1 MRRFLIRIFLVILGL
16 VNAAGVCLAQDA
28 LGGPRSGHPSDQRPE
43 LPGYLPGEKGTP
55 LKLPP
60 LPPAPDSMAAGPGFE
75 LKGLVFEGNTVFS
88 NEELLAVA
96 AAFLNTRVT
105 LADLEE
111 IRYRLTRNYV
121 DNGYINSGV
130 LLKPGQTIDKG
141 IVAFQVLEGRLDRIN
156 VSGNQ
161 RLKPAYITD
170 RIWPDA
176 EAVFHV
182 PLLRERFQ
190 LLLQDPLIEKM
201 DGRIRPGT
209 AAGQAFLDLD
219 VERARPYDLTLT
231 CDNHRSP
238 STGSTGADLSGTLW
252 NLSGFGDRL
261 AVALGG
267 SEGSR
272 DLATRFDLPVNS
284 RGTRAFISWNQ
295 SDNSVI
301 EAPLD
306 NVDIESESST
316 FEVGFSHGFIH
327 TLGRS
332 FEAGVTLALRKSQ
345 TFLWGEPFSFSNGAD
360 DGESRVSALRFFQSF
375 TDRTPYRALIL
386 RSTLSTGMDLLG
398 ATVHSDGRPDGKYLA
413 WLGQV
418 QYARRV
424 GDRFGQVIFRG
435 DIQLADDHLL
445 SLEQFALGGGDS
457 VRGYRENERVRDN
470 GMFLSLEWRYPLWEN
485 PGKSRLEAAVFT
497 DFGSAWN
504 KGEGTDRLH
513 SAGLGLLWQIN
524 PYARAEIY
532 WAHDVK
538 RASEKYEYDLQ
549 DDGIHFSFTL
559 DFFPDKR

>member
-1 MRRFLIRIFLVILGL
+1 MKHFLICIFLIILGL
-16 VNAAGVCLAQDA
+16 NNAAGICLAQDN
-28 LGGPRSGHPSDQRPE
+28 LKMPRSVHPSDERPE
-43 LPGYLPGEKGTP
+43 LPGYLPEQKNTP

-88 NEELLAVA
+88 HAALLAVA
-96 AAFLNTRVT
+96 DSFLNTRVT
-105 LADLEE
+105 LTDLEE
-111 IRYRLTRNYV
+111 IRYRLTRKYV

-130 LLKPGQTIDKG
+130 LLKPGQVIDKG
-141 IVAFQVLEGRLDRIN
+141 VVVFQVLEGRLDGIN
-156 VSGNQ
+156 VAGNR

-176 EAVFHV
+176 QAVFHV
-182 PLLRERFQ
+182 PLLREQFQ
-190 LLLQDPLIEKM
+190 LLLQDPLIKKM
-201 DGRIRPGT
+201 DGRIRPGSV
-209 AAGQAFLDLD
+209 AGQAFLDLE
-219 VERARPYDLTLT
+219 VARARPYDLALT
-231 CDNHRSP
+231 VDNHRSP

-261 AVALGG
+261 DLSLGG
-267 SEGSR
+267 SEGSL
-272 DLATRFDLPVNS
+272 DLATRLDLPINS
-284 RGTRAFISWNQ
+284 RGTRVFTSWDQ

-306 NVDIESESST
+306 DVDIESESRS
-316 FEVGFSHGFIH
+316 FDVGLSHGFIH

-332 FEAGVTLALRKSQ
+332 LEAGITLSLRKSQ
-345 TFLWGEPFSFSNGAD
+345 TFLWGDPFSFSSGAD

-375 TDRTPYRALIL
+375 TDRTPDHALIL
-386 RSTLSTGMDLLG
+386 RSTFSTGLDLFD
-398 ATVHSDGRPDGKYLA
+398 ATVHSDGRPDGQYLA

-418 QYARRV
+418 QFAGRL

-435 DIQLADDHLL
+435 DIQLADDNLL

-470 GMFLSLEWRYPLWEN
+470 GIFLSLEWRYPLWEK
-485 PGKSRLEAAVFT
+485 PGEKRLEAAVFT

-504 KGEGTDRLH
+504 KGEGTDQLH

-524 PYARAEIY
+524 AYARAQIY
-532 WAHDVK
+532 WAHDLK
-538 RASEKYEYDLQ
+538 EASEKYEYDLQ
-549 DDGIHFSFTL
+549 DDGVHFSFTL
-559 DFFPDKR
+559 DFFPDKG